1 MTKKD
6 LQSFDIRFPVAFG
19 SGLAT
24 ALLFV
29 SARQQ
34 GALVALLLASLSPLP
49 IMIATLG
56 FGDGTGLGAAV
67 VGAITIVALI
77 AAAAATAISAK
88 VLITAGLAGLIFAVG
103 VTLPTWWLARLASSG
118 RRQVIVPFFRNGITR
133 LLQMARHQPLP
144 EAQAEPPRKLAYP
157 FGDILISAAAIAV
170 VVVVVVTL
178 VLIYQQPSYEA
189 GLAKAVAAVE
199 PLITEILGPRELP
212 KNIDLALLSR
222 LVVKTM
228 PATASALAVLVLMA
242 NLWLAGRVVQLSHRL
257 AHPWPN
263 IAHELRVPRSAAV
276 IFFACLGMAFLHGPA
291 GLIASVAAAAL
302 GLLFVLQ
309 GLAVVHDLSR
319 GMKLRTS
326 LLSGLYLALA
336 LLMPWPLVIFALI
349 GLVEAGFS
357 LRDRKAAAASKNI

>member
-1 MTKKD
+1 MTNKD

-19 SGLAT
+19 SGLTT

-34 GALVALLLASLSPLP
+34 GALVALLLAALSPLP

-56 FGDGTGLGAAV
+56 FGDGAGLGAAL
-67 VGAITIVALI
+67 VGAVTIAALI
-77 AAAAATAISAK
+77 AAATAALSLKT
-88 VLITAGLAGLIFAVG
+88 LIAAGFGGLIFAMAL
-103 VTLPTWWLARLASSG
+103 TLPSWWLARLAGSG
-118 RRQVIVPFFRNGITR
+118 HRQVVIPFLRNGLAR
-133 LLQMARHQPLP
+133 LLQTARGP
-144 EAQAEPPRKLAYP
+144 ASKIQAELPPKQAYP
-157 FGDILISAAAIAV
+157 LGDILISVAVIVSV
-170 VVVVVVTL
+170 VVAAFTL
-178 VLIYQQPSYEA
+178 LLIYQQPRYEA

-199 PLITEILGPRELP
+199 PLVTEILGPRALP

-228 PATASALAVLVLMA
+228 PATASALAVLTLIA

-257 AHPWPN
+257 ANPWPN
-263 IAHELRVPRSAAV
+263 IPHELRMPRSAAV
-276 IFFACLGMAFLHGPA
+276 VFFACLGMAFARGPA

-319 GMKLRTS
+319 GMKFRTS
-326 LLSGLYLALA
+326 LLCGLYLALG
-336 LLMPWPLVIFALI
+336 LLMPWPLVIFAVI